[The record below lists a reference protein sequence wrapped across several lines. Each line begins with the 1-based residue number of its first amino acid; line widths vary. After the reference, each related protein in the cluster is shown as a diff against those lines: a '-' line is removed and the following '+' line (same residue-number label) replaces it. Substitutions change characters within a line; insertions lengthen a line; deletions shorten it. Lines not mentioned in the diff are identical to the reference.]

1 MRRTGKALLLVP
13 VLLLALTA
21 FAASAFAESGG
32 YTTYDNGYYIKDYQV
47 DVQVNSDRTYD
58 ITETLTVHFSEPRHG
73 IKRNI
78 PTWAELEREVRLLN
92 VSVEGAEY
100 SYDGYGEI
108 KIGSADYTVTGDI
121 TYVIRYTL
129 WHYADEEPDA
139 DYVYL
144 NLIGTEWNTYTEHYS
159 ARMKLPDD
167 SRVLSINL
175 TGGYYGSTGSIAEY
189 SYDEASNVISVFSD
203 KGLNAYEGVTINVA
217 LEEGAFRDAE
227 VWVPELEMLSHDIS
241 VRVDEHAV
249 LRVREDITLKV
260 NKECGYLLDLYEY
273 SEEDFISGAKYTV
286 YGPDG
291 SVRTGTDGTVFVSL
305 YDYRGTEVSF
315 AIEFEK
321 YYNVRDGQTD
331 LDITQNLFEGSE
343 SIIPC
348 RTLITAEMPFTVD
361 AVGVYPSNY
370 TSGVR
375 QDYDLETTEGGFVI
389 TVEPYRNNTQDIIL
403 RCVITDADFRKDMP
417 KAGSYAPFIALAAAA
432 AAYLF
437 GMINPRRPFTPVP
450 EFYPPDGLTPPEM
463 GYIVNNEVRD
473 RDLVSMIYYW
483 ASKKLL
489 KLTFRSGDDFTL
501 NRTGIDSSYSFKSF
515 EKPLFD
521 GLWKKK
527 SPDEA
532 TKSDLR
538 YSYYRKI
545 DSASKNLVNSYG
557 GENAL
562 LDKRSLVMADLLTK
576 WIPDGLVALSV
587 MMCYRGMY
595 DDDRYAAVLGGIVC
609 ILFINGIHRSMK
621 KNWTVGTRGAA
632 GIASKIWSAAR
643 VILCALFYA
652 ASLGGYLAGNGICAI
667 TGLVICLIPLMYSQ
681 IARRSEFG
689 YTLREK
695 VEGFRMFLDTAEK
708 NSLEMLLESNPD
720 YYYDILP
727 YAQVLGVTK
736 QWAKK
741 FDGIL
746 IREPEWLDNRSGHAF
761 TYSDYSSI
769 NHAFTES
776 MTSRPS
782 SSGGSGGSSGG
793 GGFSS
798 GGGGSFSSGGFSG
811 GGSGGGGGS
820 SW

>member
-1 MRRTGKALLLVP
+1 MRRTGKALLLIP

-21 FAASAFAESGG
+21 FAVSAFAESGG
-32 YTTYDNGYYIKDYQV
+32 YTTYDSGYYIKDYQV
-47 DVQVNSDRTYD
+47 DVEVNSDRSYD

-92 VSVEGAEY
+92 VSVEGADY

-108 KIGSADYTVTGDI
+108 KIGSADYTVTGDV

-159 ARMKLPDD
+159 ATMKLPEG
-167 SRVLSINL
+167 SRVLNINL
-175 TGGYYGSTGSIAEY
+175 TGGYYGSTDSIAQY
-189 SYDEASNVISVFSD
+189 SYDEASNVISVFSER
-203 KGLNAYEGVTINVA
+203 GLNAYEGVTINVA
-217 LEEGAFRDAE
+217 MEEGAFRDAE

-241 VRVDEHAV
+241 ISLDDHAV
-249 LRVREDITLKV
+249 LRVRQDVRARV
-260 NKECGYLLDLYEY
+260 NKECGYYFNIVEY
-273 SEEDFISGAKYTV
+273 AEEDYVSGVKYTV

-291 SVRTGTDGTVFVSL
+291 SVRTGTENSAFISL
-305 YDYRGTEVSF
+305 YDYRGMDVSF
-315 AIEFEK
+315 AIEYEK
-321 YYNVRDGQTD
+321 HYNVRNGQD
-331 LDITQNLFEGSE
+331 SLSVTQKLFNGSE
-343 SIIPC
+343 DIIPC
-348 RTLITAEMPFTVD
+348 RTVITAKMPFNVH
-361 AVGVYPSNY
+361 VKGVYTNDY
-370 TSGVR
+370 TSSTR
-375 QDYDLETTEGGFVI
+375 QDFELEMTDGGFVI
-389 TVEPYRNNTQDIIL
+389 TVDPYRNNTQDIVL
-403 RCVITDADFRKDMP
+403 ETVITDADFVKDMP
-417 KAGSYAPFIALAAAA
+417 KAGTFAPLFALAAVAA
-432 AAYLF
+432 AFMY
-437 GMINPRRPFTPVP
+437 GTINPRKPFTPVP

-463 GYIVNNEVRD
+463 GYIINNDVRD
-473 RDLVSMIYYW
+473 RDMVSMIYYW

-489 KLTFRSGDDFTL
+489 RLTFRGGDDFTL
-501 NRTGIDSSYSFKSF
+501 NRTGLDSSYSFKSF
-515 EKPLFD
+515 ERPLFE

-527 SPDEA
+527 HPDEA

-545 DSASKNLVNSYG
+545 DTASKNLVNSYG

-562 LDKRSLVMADLLTK
+562 MNRNSLLMADVITK
-576 WIPDGLVALSV
+576 WIPDALVALSIFL
-587 MMCYRGMY
+587 CYRRMY
-595 DDDRYAAVLGGIVC
+595 DDDRYTAVLAGIVM

-621 KNWTVGTRGAA
+621 NGWTVGRRGVIGTVSWIWTAVRIVLCGFLFAA
-632 GIASKIWSAAR
+632 G
-643 VILCALFYA
+643 
-652 ASLGGYLAGNGICAI
+652 LGGYLAGNFLCGLA
-667 TGLVICLIPLMYSQ
+667 GLVICLLPLMYSH
-681 IARRSEFG
+681 IARRSEYG

-708 NSLEMLLESNPD
+708 SRLEMLLESNPD

-736 QWAKK
+736 QWTKK

-746 IREPEWLDNRSGHAF
+746 IREPQWLDNRSGHVF
-761 TYSDYSSI
+761 TYSDYNSM
-769 NHAFTES
+769 NHSFTDS

-782 SSGGSGGSSGG
+782 SSGGGGSSG